1 MVGCL
6 EVDRL
11 CLLFSATLLYDYCLL
26 KPSLLSI
33 GMDVSIIGASGDCG
47 REIVTQLLVSRSISP
62 SERLQLV
69 GRVEGQSAQVLAGL
83 CSDLN
88 DAYAEMAPELDVA
101 LHPEEIVGDV
111 IVMAAGAT
119 VGGKIISRAE
129 LARTNLVLF
138 ETYAKAIA
146 QHGHGH
152 EVIII
157 VTNPVELAVEVFS
170 RYLGRH
176 RVIGIGAYSDSL
188 RFRREIA
195 SDLGI
200 RRQLVQGF
208 VAGEHGENMVPLWS
222 SVRVQ
227 GMDTEELEVALHR
240 LRQGRSLS
248 QFPTALSQEKKG
260 IFEHLHRGE
269 IQAAYAWVD
278 RLSPDL
284 RVVLKPYVTHLSG
297 AKTISA
303 TANVTVDLLK
313 TLLDGRE
320 AVISGQVQLSGEFY
334 GIQTP
339 FGVPIIV
346 TPFGW
351 TQVVPIQLWEEEV
364 RMLKQMADRIGQLLR
379 EVRSC

>member
-1 MVGCL
+1 
-6 EVDRL
+6 
-11 CLLFSATLLYDYCLL
+11 
-26 KPSLLSI
+26 
-33 GMDVSIIGASGDCG
+33 MDVSIIGASGDCG

-83 CSDLN
+83 CSDLS

-119 VGGKIISRAE
+119 VGGKVTSRTE
-129 LARTNLVLF
+129 LARTNLALF

-146 QHGHGH
+146 QYGHGH

-195 SDLGI
+195 NDLGI

-208 VAGEHGENMVPLWS
+208 VAGEHGENMIPLWS

-227 GMDTEELEVALHR
+227 GMDTEELEATLKR

-248 QFPTALSQEKKG
+248 QFPAELAQAKKG
-260 IFEHLHRGE
+260 IFEHLNRGE
-269 IQAAYAWVD
+269 IQAAYTAVD
-278 RLSPDL
+278 RLPPDL

-303 TANVTVDLLK
+303 TANVTVDLVK

-351 TQVVPIQLWEEEV
+351 TQVVSIQLWEEEV